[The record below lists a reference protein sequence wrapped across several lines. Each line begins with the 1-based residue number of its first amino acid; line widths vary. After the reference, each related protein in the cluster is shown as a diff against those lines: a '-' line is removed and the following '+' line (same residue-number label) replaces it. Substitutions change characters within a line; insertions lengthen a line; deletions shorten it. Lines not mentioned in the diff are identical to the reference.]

1 MERRVWTAAPA
12 LEVRADDM
20 EDEDGKPVMRL
31 RGYATVYG
39 AKTELMWGMWRET
52 VDDGAYDKSL
62 AKDDIRTLWQHD
74 TAQVLGRTSAGTM
87 EAWSDKVGVGY
98 ATLPP
103 SWAAPYVESVR
114 RGDVTQSSIGFSV
127 IDDEWGEDDELKD
140 VWLRTIKV
148 AKMWEASPVTWPA
161 VEETS
166 VEARSAQKLAL
177 PGLPADLE
185 FVEEA
190 GVMRIRS
197 QPVYGGVDAA
207 QALLARVDIEMQSL
221 EVERNA

>member
-12 LEVRADDM
+12 LEVRADEM

-103 SWAAPYVESVR
+103 SWAAALRGERAQGRCHAVEHRLQRHR
-114 RGDVTQSSIGFSV
+114 RRVGRGRRAEGCVAAHDQGR
-127 IDDEWGEDDELKD
+127 KD
-140 VWLRTIKV
+140 VGSLAGYV
-148 AKMWEASPVTWPA
+148 A
-161 VEETS
+161 
-166 VEARSAQKLAL
+166 
-177 PGLPADLE
+177 
-185 FVEEA
+185 
-190 GVMRIRS
+190 
-197 QPVYGGVDAA
+197 GG
-207 QALLARVDIEMQSL
+207 
-221 EVERNA
+221 